1 MTERPLLI
9 STQIATPFQAA
20 YSAPALISAN
30 DARPVAESAEEE
42 PYTIKCICDYSD
54 DDGNTIY
61 CEICD
66 TWQHIEC
73 FYPGQVD
80 DASREEFDHS
90 CADCKPR
97 TLTLDRRHA
106 TERQRQQ
113 RQNKTVNDSPDRK
126 TKRPPSKSHK
136 KKTKP
141 SELQVNGHHDH
152 DGHKHGS
159 PPPHPKKSKGH
170 RSHQSISS
178 QVKRSPPVPSRPA
191 HPPSPVHTPPD
202 LPNNFEVHGYSER
215 FLTLYDDDRSTRT
228 TDCNS
233 FANLSVSN
241 LMATWIH
248 DPETLQADTGMKK
261 EDILQF
267 LKVPVNSLRWP
278 ALRVERREETVNGT
292 LLIRRCLINSA
303 HITGT
308 LPVGELNGLIG
319 FQKDYCS
326 DVDNRW
332 AEAAHPRPFVFF
344 LPHLPL
350 FLDTRNE
357 GSLCRYA
364 RRSCRPNTALDIFI
378 AQGSEYHFWLTT
390 DRPLSANE
398 EVTMPWEF
406 KFPAQLSSRYHRLLN
421 LSDEEGA
428 PSDGTEITDDDY
440 DFLAPV
446 VHMVLSDHGGCACNL
461 GPDCAFVRFHRA
473 YHGKTQIQLN
483 GAKSKKGRKTKQNH
497 VSPTST
503 GHATNSRAASEG
515 QGDQMEEDDNRS
527 VSGST
532 RSKPHSRDMTPLHS
546 GEANGILTGNSERE
560 KRKIA
565 ALEDSFRKMEQGQG
579 QPPRKKKRASEGSNT
594 GLPSHPTATSKPRQR
609 SVAPR
614 APAPQAPG
622 TVASGPRSH
631 KYIDASTASRTQSG
645 SPHSGISPTGV
656 PRSPDNHASP
666 GPLIAYRSRHSS
678 TSPKPK
684 YTESATQTDE
694 VKNAWWNLPTLRP
707 KRSIVSLSQRLLNNR
722 RTLQRKQEAEACQQP
737 VPAHGGEE
745 SRASPDT
752 SMDID
757 SYEDGQK
764 IDSPTDVKDRKMSI
778 VSSTSNDIPGTNDIP
793 IPDAPAPNPKPP
805 PPTWPSQTTPS
816 AGSHHPQKLPELR
829 VQLPSVPVFTAHPL
843 SGTPLS
849 AAAQSPFGTA
859 PSPSITPPGNGIGPS
874 PVKTERKKLSLS
886 DYKAAKAARAMK
898 TDASSGNKNAPESSP
913 IVAPAVLKPSLSTIE
928 EASAQCG
935 LDGSAIVDSPVAE
948 KTMDPLAMAGPTSAT
963 EPNNT
968 TALTTPSET

>member
-9 STQIATPFQAA
+9 TTQIATPFQAA
-20 YSAPALISAN
+20 CPAPAPAIE
-30 DARPVAESAEEE
+30 ARPVAEPAEEE
-42 PYTIKCICDYSD
+42 PYTIKCICDYAD

-61 CEICD
+61 CETCD

-126 TKRPPSKSHK
+126 TKRPPSKSHRK
-136 KKTKP
+136 KAKP
-141 SELQVNGHHDH
+141 AELQVNGHHDP
-152 DGHKHGS
+152 DSHKHAS
-159 PPPHPKKSKGH
+159 PPPHAKRSKGH
-170 RSHQSISS
+170 RSNQSIGAPG
-178 QVKRSPPVPSRPA
+178 KRSPPVPTRPVP
-191 HPPSPVHTPPD
+191 PPSPVHTPPD
-202 LPNNFEVHGYSER
+202 LPGTFEVHGYSER
-215 FLTLYDDDRSTRT
+215 FLTLYDDERATKT
-228 TDCNS
+228 TNCNS

-241 LMATWIH
+241 LMATWIR
-248 DPETLQADTGMKK
+248 DPETLQADTGMRK
-261 EDILQF
+261 EDVLQF

-292 LLIRRCLINSA
+292 LLTRRCLVNAA

-308 LPVGELNGLIG
+308 LPVGELNGLVG

-326 DVDNRW
+326 DADNRW

-357 GSLCRYA
+357 GSLSRYA
-364 RRSCRPNTALDIFI
+364 RRSCRPNTAVDIFI

-390 DRPLSANE
+390 DRPLAANE

-406 KFPAQLSSRYHRLLN
+406 KFPAQLSSRYHRLLH
-421 LSDEEGA
+421 LSDEDGA
-428 PSDGTEITDDDY
+428 PADGIEITDDDY

-473 YHGKTQIQLN
+473 YHARAPTQPSA
-483 GAKSKKGRKTKQNH
+483 AKPKKGRRPKPSQ

-515 QGDQMEEDDNRS
+515 QADPGEEDDNRS
-527 VSGST
+527 VSGSA
-532 RSKPHSRDMTPLHS
+532 RSKPHSRDLTPLHG
-546 GEANGILTGNSERE
+546 GEPNGLAPGGSERE

-579 QPPRKKKRASEGSNT
+579 QPPRKKKRPSDGAGA
-594 GLPSHPTATSKPRQR
+594 GGPSHPAAPPKPRQR

-614 APAPQAPG
+614 APAPAP
-622 TVASGPRSH
+622 APPR
-631 KYIDASTASRTQSG
+631 YVDASTASRTQSG
-645 SPHSGISPTGV
+645 SPSGGTSPADA
-656 PRSPDNHASP
+656 PRSPDPGAASP
-666 GPLIAYRSRHSS
+666 GPSVAYRARPSPPH
-678 TSPKPK
+678 PKPR
-684 YTESATQTDE
+684 YADSATQTDA
-694 VKNAWWNLPTLRP
+694 VPNAWWHAPTLRP
-707 KRSIVSLSQRLLNNR
+707 RRSIVSLSQRLLNNR
-722 RTLQRKQEAEACQQP
+722 RDIRRKQEAAASQQP
-737 VPAHGGEE
+737 AAAHAGEE
-745 SRASPDT
+745 GQEPPEMSMEVDASDDGPAVASPPP
-752 SMDID
+752 
-757 SYEDGQK
+757 DGQE
-764 IDSPTDVKDRKMSI
+764 RKMSGA
-778 VSSTSNDIPGTNDIP
+778 SSTSNEVSGPVDVPM
-793 IPDAPAPNPKPP
+793 PDAPAPSPKPP
-805 PPTWPSQTTPS
+805 PPTWPSQTPPS
-816 AGSHHPQKLPELR
+816 TGAHLAQKVLDLR
-829 VQLPSVPVFTAHPL
+829 VQPPAVPVFSAHPL
-843 SGTPLS
+843 SGTPSS
-849 AAAQSPFGTA
+849 ATAPSPFGTGS
-859 PSPSITPPGNGIGPS
+859 SPSITTPVNGVGPS

-898 TDASSGNKNAPESSP
+898 TDTTNAPKAAPGSSP
-913 IVAPAVLKPSLSTIE
+913 TVAPAVLRPSLSTIE
-928 EASAQCG
+928 EAGAHGC
-935 LDGSAIVDSPVAE
+935 LDGSALVESPSGE
-948 KTMDPLAMAGPTSAT
+948 RTMDPLAAAGPTSGL
-963 EPNNT
+963 EPSDAG
-968 TALTTPSET
+968 ALTTPSDK